1 MASIQSLYSIRDLI
15 APIANI
21 TFFVELSDSGRN
33 YSDEELA
40 NIIKADNYAKTK
52 KKVADFTAREEQ
64 KLEDFRQQTVLAKQ
78 AELEDAQHTADSNR
92 PGSGPSGLFLD
103 QTDRN
108 AVARHNEKVQEYNN
122 RLKLYE
128 RLIDQRDRAKE
139 RYEDSVEKYKE
150 RESQAEE
157 KIHEKMEELK
167 PALDQDMAAFLGKLQ
182 QLVFDC
188 FHNKALIF
196 ETFVL
201 LFMAKKAYVFLYDR
215 IESNSDRNSASNTFR
230 QLNGELESLVEKHVD
245 DLKHGFSEIVGYVYD
260 CFKENE
266 EILDAIQKQ
275 LEQLPYDVCR
285 DNDSSAHS
293 LASLSVDTNF
303 QYRDIIDPT
312 ELARMEGRIQD
323 RREHFVSNI
332 AEIEAFTNNLA
343 STFNAIAEVLAD
355 SKDKHQNIC
364 QNKEDKLGEAFDYS
378 RFVLGIFDEEVQD
391 EYLKQQKVLLEAM
404 QLEIETSLGTNLPKL
419 LKTILETELLSISA
433 AKTIENDPG
442 FAFLGYRQKI
452 QKKRQEFLDGAKTLD
467 RQLQEIARQPHEKS
481 EEFTKKIQTLLGI
494 SVVPIGNLGA
504 LFPLHQETT
513 KFLPALSS
521 GHPVYSELRETIK
534 GKLQVFCIAHAV
546 IAVLIGGSA
555 IAVGNDQK
563 PIALGAAG
571 AYGVSAGLLFLKKK
585 QLSDL

>member
-1 MASIQSLYSIRDLI
+1 MASIQALYSIRDLI

-21 TFFVELSDSGRN
+21 AFFIHLNDTGRN
-33 YSDEELA
+33 YSDDELA

-52 KKVADFTAREEQ
+52 KKVADFAAREEQ
-64 KLEDFRQQTVLAKQ
+64 KLEDFRQQSVLTKQ
-78 AELEDAQHTADSNR
+78 AELEEAQNRADANR

-108 AVARHNEKVQEYNN
+108 AVARHNQKVDEHNN
-122 RLKLYE
+122 QVEFYRT
-128 RLIDQRDRAKE
+128 LIVKRDRAKE
-139 RYEDSVEKYKE
+139 NLDSALEKL
-150 RESQAEE
+150 REKKDDSEE
-157 KIHEKMEELK
+157 KIREKMEELK

-215 IESNSDRNSASNTFR
+215 IESNSDRNTASNTFR

-245 DLKHGFSEIVGYVYD
+245 DLKFGFSEIVGYVYD

-275 LEQLPYDVCR
+275 LEQLPYDICR
-285 DNDSSAHS
+285 NNDSSAHS
-293 LASLSVDTNF
+293 LASLSVDTKF
-303 QYRDIIDPT
+303 QYKDIIDPT
-312 ELARMEGRIQD
+312 ELARMEGHIQD
-323 RREHFVSNI
+323 RREQFVNNI
-332 AEIEAFTNNLA
+332 AEIEAFSNNLA
-343 STFNAIAEVLAD
+343 STFNTIAEVLAD
-355 SKDKHQNIC
+355 SKNKHQKIC

-452 QKKRQEFLDGAKTLD
+452 QKKRQEFLDGVKALD
-467 RQLQEIARQPHEKS
+467 RQLQEIAKQPQEKS

-521 GHPVYSELRETIK
+521 GHPVYSELRETVK
-534 GKLQVFCIAHAV
+534 SKLQVFCISHAV

-555 IAVGNDQK
+555 IAVAKDQK

-571 AYGVSAGLLFLKKK
+571 AYGISAGLLFLKKK